1 MTLLKEKSEKHDLHV
16 NYCQSFYLHLKKI
29 IHTQMFIYKATY
41 TIKLTLYKLKKKD
54 TILLN

>member
-29 IHTQMFIYKATY
+29 IHTQMFIYKAT
-41 TIKLTLYKLKKKD
+41 TRKKKKSKYKRD
-54 TILLN
+54 VHTIFLQ